1 MSILFKK
8 TLGLLGLGLTTTLVS
23 SSVVSC
29 GTSLKYLMDRAVSTD
44 VFKSIYTSNVTSWNT
59 AYSMQAEDARIWAN
73 SFDTF
78 LSTDQYG
85 RIYGSLVESEYGEE
99 QNTSDSNYSYV
110 GDMKNEGQQWTYK
123 TRPMTW
129 VNYQGKI
136 VDQDGKVSSDQTKT
150 GEGKASVIDGVRQA
164 AWFAL
169 NPKNGSDVA
178 SLWTSFIKG
187 ASDIQK
193 NISKAQAEFEKS
205 EKTPEDTAKLNAAI
219 KEEKEKIWSNNSDE
233 FGITVS
239 ETTPELLTFDLT
251 KKAPYFE
258 SLLTYSVFSP
268 IFTADKGDIKD
279 FTQAMYNASYYPTQA
294 NPNGKIIL
302 QKNEHYV
309 LKDSTKI
316 NTLEFNYVDDA
327 SATKERIL
335 FESGSTTGFELKS
348 DDLKGWKNYIGQG
361 KEAYENPNFEGAYP
375 IVSPD
380 ASGSF
385 LLVYNFYNSEIDDNS
400 LKPDD
405 RDRALDASKLLQSI
419 DARTFLSTA
428 LDRTDF
434 VRYFSKTIDEVG
446 QPSQMLRNTY
456 TGYGVASN
464 GAKDYTQY
472 VSDSYDEIIKS
483 NGGSVTSSD
492 ADWSLKDGKD
502 PYFNKSKDLTNKNN
516 DELIKNINE
525 YITLNNIKKRKVK
538 GKSEEKVILKLIL
551 SPSNNNSLNP
561 YLNMMFKKF
570 NEIKNNP
577 IFVQTKVLSSTD
589 EYRTNG
595 SRGATDLFVSGWS
608 PDYKD
613 PSSFL
618 ETMTL
623 WGPYGAYNGTSR
635 LFKSK
640 VSAVETNEVEGSDY
654 NITTDRL
661 YAKSLDNPS
670 DENSATKDVLKAY
683 ETYSNDFQKTDLEV
697 AESNQR
703 FSEFAETETQL
714 LYKDFLTLTL
724 YTKAMPTVWTVN
736 YLTPYTKSYE
746 AFGTG
751 QYKYYNVTINS
762 KILGREQWKAAY
774 KAYQDW
780 KTIIAEDWYR
790 NRHGAH
796 WKEQTD

>member
-29 GTSLKYLMDRAVSTD
+29 ATSLKYLMDRTVSTD

-59 AYSMQAEDARIWAN
+59 AYSMQAEDSRIWAN

-99 QNTSDSNYSYV
+99 QNQSDAHYSYV
-110 GDMKNEGQQWTYK
+110 GDMKKEGQQWTYK

-136 VDQDGKVSSDQTKT
+136 VDENGKVSSDQTKT
-150 GEGKASVIDGVRQA
+150 GEGKASVIEGVRQA

-187 ASDIQK
+187 AAEIQK
-193 NISKAQAEFEKS
+193 GITNAQREYDNSK
-205 EKTPEDTAKLNAAI
+205 KTPEDTAKLNAAI
-219 KEEKEKIWSNNSDE
+219 KVERDKIWSNDPE
-233 FGITVS
+233 KFGITLS
-239 ETTPELLTFDLT
+239 IDNEELLTFDLT

-268 IFTADKGDIKD
+268 IFTAEKGDVKD
-279 FTQAMYNASYYPTQA
+279 FKEAMYNASYYPTQA

-309 LKDSTKI
+309 LKESTNIK
-316 NTLEFNYVDDA
+316 TLEYNYVDDA

-348 DDLKGWKNYIGQG
+348 DDLKGWNNYIGQG
-361 KEAYENPNFEGAYP
+361 KESYENPKFEGAYP
-375 IVSPD
+375 VSSPD

-385 LLVYNFYNSEIDDNS
+385 LLVYNYYNSEIDDNS
-400 LKPDD
+400 LKPEE
-405 RDRALDASKLLQSI
+405 REKALDASKLLQSI
-419 DARTFLSTA
+419 DARTFISTA

-434 VRYFSKTIDEVG
+434 VRFFSKTIDEVG
-446 QPSQMLRNTY
+446 EPSQMLRNTY

-472 VSDSYDEIIKS
+472 VSDSYDELIS
-483 NGGSVTSSD
+483 ENGATVTSTD

-502 PYFNKSKDLTNKNN
+502 SYFNKSEELAGKTNE
-516 DELIKNINE
+516 ELIKNINE

-538 GKSEEKVILKLIL
+538 GKSEDKVILKLIL

-595 SRGATDLFVSGWS
+595 SRGATDLFISGWS

-623 WGPYGAYNGTSR
+623 WGPYGAYTGTSR

-640 VSAVETNEVEGSDY
+640 AAASEDNANDDSEY
-654 NITTDRL
+654 NITTEKL
-661 YAKSLDNPS
+661 YARSLEKPNE
-670 DENSATKDVLKAY
+670 ENSATKALLKSY
-683 ETYSNDFQKTDLEV
+683 ETYSNSFESTDLNV
-697 AESNQR
+697 AETEQR
-703 FSEFAETETQL
+703 FKEFAETETQL

-724 YTKAMPTVWTVN
+724 YTKGMPTVWTVN
-736 YLTPYTKSYE
+736 HLAPYTKSYE

-751 QYKYYNVTINS
+751 QFKYYNAKINS
-762 KILGREQWKAAY
+762 KLLSKEDWQAAY
-774 KAYQDW
+774 QQYLNDK
-780 KTIIAEDWYR
+780 IAIADNWTLKR
-790 NRHGAH
+790 QGAH
-796 WKEQTD
+796 WKEQSK